1 MADFIYNL
9 VAFKVLHM
17 LVTPFEKTDAFKL
30 GIIDKD
36 GNQIKKRKD
45 FKTYEEKEAYTN
57 LHKIVFNLKRLLAKV
72 PGGGSQLGTL
82 AAAYWLIKEAHQTKN
97 YNLSESYCMS
107 VLTSNVCLV
116 EEELIVEQFFKE
128 DIDAGSIPNVTGHA
142 VSTDEPVVKARIET
156 PMFRRLKKKLKEVK

>member
-45 FKTYEEKEAYTN
+45 FKTYEEKESYTN
-57 LHKIVFNLKRLLAKV
+57 LHKIVFNLKKLLAKV

-82 AAAYWLIKEAHQTKN
+82 AAAYWLIKEAHQAKN
-97 YNLSESYCMS
+97 YNINESYCMS
-107 VLTSNVCLV
+107 VLTSGVCLV
-116 EEELIVEQFFKE
+116 EEELLVEKFLKE
-128 DIDAGSIPNVTGHA
+128 DVDAGSIPNVTGHA
-142 VSTDEPVVKARIET
+142 VSTDEPVISSKTES
-156 PMFRRLKKKLKEVK
+156 PFFRRLKKKLKEVK